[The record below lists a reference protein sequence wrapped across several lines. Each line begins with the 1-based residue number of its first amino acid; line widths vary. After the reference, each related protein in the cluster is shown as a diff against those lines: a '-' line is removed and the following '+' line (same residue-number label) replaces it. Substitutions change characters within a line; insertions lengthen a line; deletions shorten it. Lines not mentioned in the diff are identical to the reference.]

1 MNALGQLMLMRL
13 RMLLRQPEVLFWTF
27 LFPLVTS
34 VMLGLAFRN
43 DTLGPVRVAVAEGP
57 GAQALVEKLKDVPEL
72 SAGIESE
79 AAARRRLA
87 RGQLALVLL
96 PGETP
101 EALVDPSQQDGRTAR
116 LLVARALAAAPPDA
130 DASLKSTPVSEPG
143 NRYIDFLIPGLLGL
157 SLMSN
162 SLWVVAGSLVSMR
175 GGRLLKRLSAT
186 PMRRSHFF
194 LSFMLARSVFALVEV
209 LFFCAFARW
218 LFGVPMFGSYATLTL
233 VGLVGSLCFA
243 ALGVLVSIRARSEES
258 MGGLVNLVSM
268 PMMFLSGVFF
278 ASDNFPSWLQPVIA
292 LLPLTAVN
300 DSLRAVMLDGAGLL
314 SLATPMAVLA
324 AWTVLPL
331 VLALRLFRWT

>member
-1 MNALGQLMLMRL
+1 MNALVQLVLMRL

-96 PGETP
+96 PGEAP
-101 EALVDPSQQDGRTAR
+101 EALVDPSQPDGRTAR
-116 LLVARALAAAPPDA
+116 LLVARALESPPEA
-130 DASLKSTPVSEPG
+130 DAALKSTPVSEPG
-143 NRYIDFLIPGLLGL
+143 NRYVDFLIPGLLGL

-194 LSFMLARSVFALVEV
+194 LSFMLARAMFALVEV

-218 LFGVPMFGSYATLTL
+218 LFGVPMFGSYGTLIL
-233 VGLVGSLCFA
+233 VGLMGSLCFA

-258 MGGLVNLVSM
+258 MGGLVNFVSM

-278 ASDNFPSWLQPVIA
+278 ASDNFPAWLQPAIA

-300 DSLRAVMLDGAGLL
+300 DSLRAVMLDGAGLV

-331 VLALRLFRWT
+331 VLALRWFRWT